1 MGNVSRQIVLNRI
14 KTPDG
19 TILTSRYVHDYQ
31 DHKDANG
38 HIYTVDGGW
47 DYLKR
52 SGPDDYEE
60 LSVYAD
66 DPFELIRVSMYRGN
80 RGINGD
86 QPLKWVRLCD
96 MSNEWLEAIIIRSYV
111 ISLFPYNLYIKE
123 LDYRKNIKHKILM

>member
-1 MGNVSRQIVLNRI
+1 L
-14 KTPDG
+14 
-19 TILTSRYVHDYQ
+19 
-31 DHKDANG
+31 
-38 HIYTVDGGW
+38 
-47 DYLKR
+47 DYLRR

-96 MSNEWLEAIIIRSYV
+96 MSNEWLEAIIRSYV
-111 ISLFPYNLYIKE
+111 ISLSHSVKAFPYNLYIKE

>member
-1 MGNVSRQIVLNRI
+1 
-14 KTPDG
+14 
-19 TILTSRYVHDYQ
+19 
-31 DHKDANG
+31 
-38 HIYTVDGGW
+38 
-47 DYLKR
+47 
-52 SGPDDYEE
+52 
-60 LSVYAD
+60 
-66 DPFELIRVSMYRGN
+66 MYRGN